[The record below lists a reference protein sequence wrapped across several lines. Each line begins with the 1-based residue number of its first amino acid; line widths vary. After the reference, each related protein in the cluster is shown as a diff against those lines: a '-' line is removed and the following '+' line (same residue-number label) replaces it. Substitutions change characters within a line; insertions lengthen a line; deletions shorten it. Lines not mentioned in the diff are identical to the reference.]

1 MAIVRNWDY
10 TERPSQQFFS
20 IEAAERRISGVGHG
34 ALVIAHASE
43 TFGRIA
49 RRRGRDEARVVEDRA
64 WAALLVA
71 SATLLRENDFVIHE
85 PETDVF
91 VVVLSS
97 VDDPSD
103 PVEFAYVAESIERRL
118 RAALDVDAYGGWT
131 VARPGH
137 LAEAV
142 EEALLRGRLEGD
154 RRRLATGLHDLLTPV
169 AAISSVLSSVADCA
183 LDADTQRYFVSVA
196 LHESFRVS
204 RMIRGLVSVE
214 RVSALSDVT
223 DVRASIAYAVD
234 AVAALAAAR
243 HVRIA
248 ICTEESCR
256 VNLDCDGLSAVLVN
270 LLDNAIK
277 YGHERGKIEI
287 HVGARGAVCRIDVD
301 DDGPG
306 IPRDC
311 YQQVFDPGIRLANQG
326 FGLGLASVRALV
338 ESVAGT
344 VAVESSH
351 LGGARLRLE
360 LPLAC

>member
-1 MAIVRNWDY
+1 MAIVHNWDY
-10 TERPSQQFFS
+10 VERPLRQFLS
-20 IEAAERRISGVGHG
+20 IDAAERRIAGSARG
-34 ALVIAHASE
+34 ALVIAHGSE

-49 RRRGRDEARVVEDRA
+49 RRRGRDEARVAEDRA
-64 WAALLVA
+64 AESLLVA
-71 SATLLRENDFVIHE
+71 STTLLREDDLIIHE

-97 VDDPSD
+97 IDDPGD
-103 PVEFAYVAESIERRL
+103 PVEFAYLAESIERRL
-118 RAALDVDAYGGWT
+118 RAALDVDAYGGWS

-137 LAEAV
+137 LAEAI

-169 AAISSVLSSVADCA
+169 AAISSVLSSVADGA

-196 LHESFRVS
+196 LHESFRIS

-214 RVSALSDVT
+214 RVSAISDVT

-243 HVRIA
+243 TTRMI
-248 ICTEESCR
+248 ICTEASCR
-256 VNLDCDGLSAVLVN
+256 VHLDCDGLSAVLVN

-277 YGHERGKIEI
+277 HGHEKGTIEI
-287 HVGARGAVCRIDVD
+287 RVDARDTICCIDVD

-311 YQQVFDPGIRLANQG
+311 YRQIFDPGIRLANQG

-338 ESVAGT
+338 ESVGGT
-344 VAVESSH
+344 IGVDRSH
-351 LGGARLRLE
+351 LGGARLHLE